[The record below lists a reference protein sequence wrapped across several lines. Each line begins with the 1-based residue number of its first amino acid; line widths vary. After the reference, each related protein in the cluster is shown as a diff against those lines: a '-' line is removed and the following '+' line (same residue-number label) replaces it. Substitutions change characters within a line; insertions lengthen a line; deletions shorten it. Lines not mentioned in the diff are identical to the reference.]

1 MLNAKL
7 LKLIGCTKED
17 FTTFVKHKADDKS
30 RTKFYTLVQEARS
43 KCLESLDNEDD
54 WDRDWGDSSPNY
66 ESAWSCCG
74 VCEIGGLSDLSKKE
88 LQSEG
93 LALFLSSLGYGYRF
107 FVYYS
112 ITKAATEFFKGLGFK
127 QVDSFINPNT
137 KRRVTVLKLKV

>member
-17 FTTFVKHKADDKS
+17 FTTFVKTKQYEKS
-30 RTKFYTLVQEARS
+30 KTKFYQKLTEVRRNLPIVDS
-43 KCLESLDNEDD
+43 DYDDD
-54 WDRDWGDSSPNY
+54 WDRNNPDS

-74 VCEIGGLSDLSKKE
+74 VCEIGGLDKLKKHELESGGLS
-88 LQSEG
+88 
-93 LALFLSSLGYGYRF
+93 LFLASLAYGYRF

-137 KRRVTVLKLKV
+137 GRRVTVLKLKV